1 VPGIWVVKGTVNTL
15 VHQNILQKRYHNE
28 LLLNTKYKVAQFKL
42 NKIVKTRDSRHVEG
56 QIAEDEPRRIQR
68 NSLRQQGK

>member
-1 VPGIWVVKGTVNTL
+1 
-15 VHQNILQKRYHNE
+15 
-28 LLLNTKYKVAQFKL
+28 LNTKYKVAQFKL